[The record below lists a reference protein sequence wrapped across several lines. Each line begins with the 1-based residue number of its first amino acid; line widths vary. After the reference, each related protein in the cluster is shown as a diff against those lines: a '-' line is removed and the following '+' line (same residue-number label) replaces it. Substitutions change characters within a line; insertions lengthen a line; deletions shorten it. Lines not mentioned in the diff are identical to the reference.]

1 TLAQLGRAERAV
13 RLIVSQR
20 DEALAAQNRAEA
32 LGSAM
37 LREHHALREACFD
50 LAKRWESLPGEGPCG
65 HAEQLRR
72 VVRLHGW
79 DAPLRPADT
88 RARSRP
94 ADPITTTAFR
104 TTSSPSRMGGEGDDL
119 PGRSRMG
126 EGACRRRRPCRS
138 APTAWP
144 PALTRSRRPPTGGL
158 PPVRRPPPP
167 HTPLFP
173 ARFPHSRS
181 HARS

>member
-1 TLAQLGRAERAV
+1 MSTGHAWFVVLAAAAAVTLLAVIVRRRRDLGRRTSDTLAQLGRAERAV

-79 DAPLRPADT
+79 DAP
-88 RARSRP
+88 
-94 ADPITTTAFR
+94 
-104 TTSSPSRMGGEGDDL
+104 
-119 PGRSRMG
+119 
-126 EGACRRRRPCRS
+126 
-138 APTAWP
+138 
-144 PALTRSRRPPTGGL
+144 
-158 PPVRRPPPP
+158 
-167 HTPLFP
+167 
-173 ARFPHSRS
+173 
-181 HARS
+181 